1 MNAVTVFE
9 FKPEDIEEPKIVT
22 HSMGEAL
29 DNARQNILVE
39 VHESIKNI
47 KAVQRYMELGDVPL
61 GGPKKQRSAFDR
73 YTAAKRHLAE
83 FDTRNANTL
92 RLKP

>member
-9 FKPEDIEEPKIVT
+9 FKGEPIEEPKVVS

-39 VHESIKNI
+39 VHASIKNI
-47 KAVQRYMELGDVPL
+47 KEIQRYMELGDMPL
-61 GGPKKQRSAFDR
+61 GGPKKQRSAYDR
-73 YTAAKRHLAE
+73 YQAAKKHLAE
-83 FDTRNANTL
+83 FDARHANTV
-92 RLKP
+92 RLAP